1 MLKTVKQRTTLHR
14 LLSRYHFF
22 ITLLAVTLAWC
33 TILFAGMT
41 ALRSYA
47 SQNLQLAAQLASY
60 GAEPGLIFH
69 DAEAAREGV
78 QPLVGKDGIARLRV
92 TTVNGAPLFDI
103 ASDTPDPSPLMTRL
117 FMPDAGM
124 AVIYH
129 NGTQMGHVQVWGDSG
144 ALTSFVRL
152 AMLAG
157 LGCLIITIFGTIALK
172 RRLESDLITPLSAI
186 ANVAHEVRLHRRF
199 DKRVQN
205 VGVAE
210 LDRLGSDVN
219 ALLEE
224 LQGWQGNIENERAI
238 LTHRATHDPLT
249 TLPNRAAFDEQL
261 NQRIAAA
268 RQQDTRFALVFIDAD
283 NFKQTNDN
291 YGHVVGDQVLITL
304 AKRISGALRQH
315 DFAARLG
322 GDEFV
327 VILDLLHDRTEA
339 TEFAER
345 LRQSV
350 RHPITLAGNPDN
362 HLSISVGIAEFPQHG
377 PTAAE
382 LLTAAD
388 AAMYAD
394 KLRGRGTKSYRN
406 IRKLE

>member
-1 MLKTVKQRTTLHR
+1 MAKHIKQPTTLHR

-22 ITLLAVTLAWC
+22 ITLLAVTLAWL

-60 GAEPGLIFH
+60 GAEPGLIFQ
-69 DAEAAREGV
+69 DAEAALEGV
-78 QPLVGKDGIARLRV
+78 KPLVGKDGIARLRV
-92 TTVNGAPLFDI
+92 TTISGAQLIDI
-103 ASDTPDPSPLMTRL
+103 ASDSPDPSPLMTRL

-129 NGTQMGHVQVWGDSG
+129 NGTEMGRVQVWGDSG
-144 ALTSFVRL
+144 ALISFVRL
-152 AMLAG
+152 GMLAG
-157 LGCLIITIFGTIALK
+157 LGCLALTVFGTIALK
-172 RRLESDLITPLSAI
+172 RRLESDLINPLNAI
-186 ANVAHEVRLHRRF
+186 ATVVHEVRLHRRF
-199 DKRVQN
+199 DQRVQT

-224 LQGWQGNIENERAI
+224 LQGWQGNMENERAI

-249 TLPNRAAFDEQL
+249 SLPNRAAFDEQL

-268 RQQDTRFALVFIDAD
+268 KRQGGRFALVFIDAD
-283 NFKQTNDN
+283 NFKQTNDS
-291 YGHVVGDQVLITL
+291 YGHVVGDQVLMAL
-304 AKRISGALRQH
+304 AERIRGVLRKN

-327 VILDLLHDRTEA
+327 VILDPLHDRADA
-339 TEFAER
+339 TEFTER
-345 LRQSV
+345 LRDCV
-350 RHPITLAGNPDN
+350 RHPITLAGRPDN
-362 HLSISVGIAEFPQHG
+362 HVSISVGVAEFPQNG
-377 PTAAE
+377 PTAPE

-394 KLRGRGTKSYRN
+394 KFRDRSISTSLKR
-406 IRKLE
+406 